1 MLNIEATKS
10 SPCVVFCEQDKALTI
25 SGESYP
31 ENSFAFFEPIFEW
44 FHNELPKY
52 RQFILKVNISYM
64 NSSST
69 KCMLDI
75 LDLISSASEKGCDA
89 RVVWYYEKG
98 NERALDLAEEFKE
111 DLQIPFEI
119 IGIEGGSKKI

>member
-10 SPCVVFCEQDKALTI
+10 SPSVVFYEPDNALTI

-52 RQFILKVNISYM
+52 GKFRFKVNISYM

-75 LDLISSASEKGCDA
+75 LDLIAKASQRGCDA
-89 RVVWYYEKG
+89 RVLWYYEKG
-98 NERALDLAEEFKE
+98 NDRALDLAEEFKE
-111 DLQIPFEI
+111 DMQIPFDI
-119 IGIEGGSKKI
+119 VAIEQGSETI